1 MDGRSLSPQMITVVD
16 FEFASAVQP
25 PTSKERER
33 ERERTLFFGHE
44 GLKADLGI
52 QGTKITGTE

>member
-33 ERERTLFFGHE
+33 ERTLFFGHE